1 METIVI
7 DFSHININ
15 NININNTK
23 VTPIKSFMFS
33 KIILPEIK
41 YKYTVIKTV
50 PLDSELHSQR

>member
-7 DFSHININ
+7 DFSHIN
-15 NININNTK
+15 NIK
-23 VTPIKSFMFS
+23 VIPIKSFMFS
-33 KIILPEIK
+33 KIILPEME

>member
-15 NININNTK
+15 NTK
-23 VTPIKSFMFS
+23 ITPIKSFMFS